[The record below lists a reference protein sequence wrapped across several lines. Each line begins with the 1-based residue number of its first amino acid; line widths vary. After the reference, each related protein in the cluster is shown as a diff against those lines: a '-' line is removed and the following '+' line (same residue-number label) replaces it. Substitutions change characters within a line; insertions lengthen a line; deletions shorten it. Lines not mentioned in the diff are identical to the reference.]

1 VIMLGIVVAMDS
13 EMELL
18 LSNLHQDNYKVEKNV
33 FKTYEFNINN
43 KEFVGIVSGV
53 GKIKASAAT
62 EYLLS
67 QNKISKVLNFGM
79 AGGIDNSVNIGD
91 IVNVIGSYDNDEDLS
106 AFGQEKVKRQLV
118 SIDDFDA
125 PQGICVSGDKFVND
139 YEEAK
144 GINKRYNA
152 LCYEMELSAI
162 ALICNM
168 HGVPILSIKYIS
180 DKADENAEFDF
191 DESLKKAANE
201 FSDFIIEMVNEL

>member
-1 VIMLGIVVAMDS
+1 MLGIVVAMDS

-18 LSNLHQDNYKVEKNV
+18 LSNLHQEDYKVGENV
-33 FKTYEFNINN
+33 FKTYKFNINN

-62 EYLLS
+62 EHLLS
-67 QNKISKVLNFGM
+67 QNNISKVLNFGM
-79 AGGIDNSVNIGD
+79 AGGIDASVDIGD

-106 AFGQEKVKRQLV
+106 AFGHKKVKRDLV
-118 SIDDFDA
+118 LIDGYDH
-125 PQGICVSGDKFVND
+125 PKGICVSGDKFVND
-139 YEEAK
+139 YQESK
-144 GINKRYNA
+144 DINERYNA

-168 HGVPILSIKYIS
+168 HDTPIISMKYIS

-191 DESLKKAANE
+191 DESLRKAANQ
-201 FSDFIIEMVNEL
+201 FSDFIIEMINKL

>member
-1 VIMLGIVVAMDS
+1 MLGIVVAMDS

-18 LSNLHQDNYKVEKNV
+18 LSNLHQDNYRVKENV

-62 EYLLS
+62 EHLLAK
-67 QNKISKVLNFGM
+67 NEISKVLNFGM
-79 AGGIDNSVNIGD
+79 AGGIDDSVSIGDVVNI
-91 IVNVIGSYDNDEDLS
+91 VASYDHDEDLS
-106 AFGQEKVKRQLV
+106 AFGHEKVKRKLV
-118 SIDDFDA
+118 SIENFEA
-125 PQGICVSGDKFVND
+125 PQGVCVSGDKFVND
-139 YEEAK
+139 NLEAK
-144 GINKRYNA
+144 EINRRYNA

-168 HGVPILSIKYIS
+168 HKVPVLSIKYIS

-191 DESLKKAANE
+191 DESLKRAANE
-201 FSDFIIEMVNEL
+201 FSDFITEMINEL

>member
-1 VIMLGIVVAMDS
+1 MLGIVVAMDS

-18 LSNLHQDNYKVEKNV
+18 LSNLHQDNFKVKENV
-33 FKTYEFNINN
+33 FRTYVFNIKG

-67 QNKISKVLNFGM
+67 HNKISQVLNFGM
-79 AGGIDNSVNIGD
+79 AGGIDDSVAIGD
-91 IVNVIGSYDNDEDLS
+91 IVNITGSYDHDEDLS
-106 AFGQEKVKRQLV
+106 AFGHEKVKRELV
-118 SIDDFDA
+118 TIGDFKH

-139 YEEAK
+139 YKESK
-144 GINKRYNA
+144 DINRSYNA

-168 HGVPILSIKYIS
+168 HKVPVLSIKYIS

-191 DESLKKAANE
+191 DESLKNAANQ
-201 FSDFIIEMVNEL
+201 FSDFLIEMINEL

>member
-1 VIMLGIVVAMDS
+1 MLGIVVAMDS

-18 LSNLHQDNYKVEKNV
+18 LSNLHQDNYKVRENV

-62 EYLLS
+62 EHLLTR
-67 QNKISKVLNFGM
+67 NNISKVLNFGM
-79 AGGIDNSVNIGD
+79 AGGIGTSVNIGD
-91 IVNVIGSYDNDEDLS
+91 IVNIIGSYDNDEDLS
-106 AFGQEKVKRQLV
+106 AFGHEKVKRQLI
-118 SIDDFDA
+118 SIDDFES
-125 PQGICVSGDKFVND
+125 PQGICVSGDKFIND
-139 YEEAK
+139 YEESK
-144 GINKRYNA
+144 EIKERYNA

-168 HGVPILSIKYIS
+168 HEIPVISIKYIS

-191 DESLKKAANE
+191 DESLKNAANE
-201 FSDFIIEMVNEL
+201 FSDFITEMINEL

>member
-1 VIMLGIVVAMDS
+1 MLGIVVAMDS

-18 LSNLHQDNYKVEKNV
+18 LSNLHQDNYKVKKNV
-33 FKTYEFNINN
+33 FKTYEFKIGS

-62 EYLLS
+62 EHLLTR
-67 QNKISKVLNFGM
+67 NKISKVLNFGM
-79 AGGIDNSVNIGD
+79 AGGIDDSVNIGD
-91 IVNVIGSYDNDEDLS
+91 IVNIIASFDNDEDLS
-106 AFGQEKVKRQLV
+106 AFGHEKVKRELV
-118 SIDDFDA
+118 SITDFDA

-139 YEEAK
+139 NLEAK
-144 GINKRYNA
+144 DINERYNA

-168 HGVPILSIKYIS
+168 HKVPVLSIKYIS

-191 DESLKKAANE
+191 DESLKNAANE
-201 FSDFIIEMVNEL
+201 FSDFITEMINEL